1 MEKDN
6 DMDAFIRDTLN
17 SYQRIREKDRA
28 PLQQTIVSR
37 TSTNFGTGAPPLILA
52 SNNTSSGSVGGGGGE
67 DSCSGLKLYV
77 KSIPQSGG
85 NKDKKQ
91 VWISGGTVGGV
102 IPNGVNPIE
111 GKQIAAAGTG
121 NVWAGVRITDE
132 GEVDRTIIDR
142 GTGDPPEDTDT
153 DFYYLIGAFEYGGDT
168 PTVNNFGCGSIDVT
182 VCRKWYASE
191 APYFNVYFTR

>member
-1 MEKDN
+1 MDYKN
-6 DMDAFIRDTLN
+6 DMDEFIRETLR
-17 SYQRIREKDRA
+17 SSRRIRDK
-28 PLQQTIVSR
+28 
-37 TSTNFGTGAPPLILA
+37 NFSPIQNTVA
-52 SNNTSSGSVGGGGGE
+52 SSATSSSTFSETQIPLSEAMRVRGGLIGGGG
-67 DSCSGLKLYV
+67 DSCSDLSLYV

-102 IPNGVNPIE
+102 IPNGVDPIE

-132 GEVDRTIIDR
+132 GEVDKTIIDR

-153 DFYYLIGAFEYGGDT
+153 DFYYLIGAFQYDGDT

-191 APYFNVYFTR
+191 APYFNVYFAR

>member
-1 MEKDN
+1 MDYKN
-6 DMDAFIRDTLN
+6 DMDEFIRETLR
-17 SYQRIREKDRA
+17 SSRRIRDK
-28 PLQQTIVSR
+28 
-37 TSTNFGTGAPPLILA
+37 NFSPIQNTVA
-52 SNNTSSGSVGGGGGE
+52 SSATSSSTFSETQIPLSEAMRVRGGLIGVGGG
-67 DSCSGLKLYV
+67 DSCSGLSLYV

-102 IPNGVNPIE
+102 IPNGVDPIE

-132 GEVDRTIIDR
+132 GEVDKTIIDR

-153 DFYYLIGAFEYGGDT
+153 DFYYLIGAFQYDGDT
-168 PTVNNFGCGSIDVT
+168 PTVNNFGCGSINVT

-191 APYFNVYFTR
+191 APYFNVYFAR

>member
-28 PLQQTIVSR
+28 PVQQTNISR
-37 TSTNFGTGAPPLILA
+37 TSTNFGSGAPPLTLT
-52 SNNTSSGSVGGGGGE
+52 SNNTSSGSVGGGGG
-67 DSCSGLKLYV
+67 DSCSGLSLYV
-77 KSIPQSGG
+77 KSIPQSSG
-85 NKDKKQ
+85 KDKKQ

-102 IPNGVNPIE
+102 IPNGVDPIE

-132 GEVDRTIIDR
+132 GEVDKTIIDR

-153 DFYYLIGAFEYGGDT
+153 DFYYLIGAFEYSGDT
-168 PTVNNFGCGSIDVT
+168 PTVNNFGCGSVDVT

-191 APYFNVYFTR
+191 APYFNVYFAR